1 MSQKTLRC
9 ACVQLASTTSVER
22 NKVAIADAVARAQA
36 EGGECVFLP
45 ECCNLMQQ
53 DGEKAYAQARKQEAR
68 PLSSQGFCGEGAEQ
82 EIVPETVFFARLA
95 KQYGVWLHAGS
106 FVFRHESLA
115 GKLVNRSVLFSPQG
129 EEVAR
134 YDKIHLFDVDLE
146 GGESY
151 RESARFQPGKQA
163 VVAPLPWGKLGMS
176 VCYDLRFPRLY
187 RHLAERGAI
196 FFAVPSAFTVPTGRM
211 HWECLLRA
219 RAIENAC
226 FVFAAAQTGELEDG
240 RRCWG
245 HSMIVSPWGEILV
258 EAGEEVGVVV
268 AEIELAQIEEVRA
281 RLPALASERSFLPCA

>member
-1 MSQKTLRC
+1 MLQKTLRC
-9 ACVQLASTTSVER
+9 ACVQMSSTTSIAR
-22 NKVAIADAVARAQA
+22 NKVAIAEAVARANA
-36 EGGECVFLP
+36 EAAECVFLP

-53 DGEKAYAQARKQEAR
+53 DGEKAYAQIREEQARTEQAHTEEA
-68 PLSSQGFCGEGAEQ
+68 SS
-82 EIVPETVFFARLA
+82 EIAFLASLA
-95 KQYGVWLHAGS
+95 KQHEIWLHAGS
-106 FVFRHESLA
+106 LVFCHDSPHHESSR
-115 GKLVNRSVLFSPQG
+115 GKLVNRSLLFSPEG
-129 EEVAR
+129 AEVAR

-151 RESARFQPGKQA
+151 RESARYEAGKKA
-163 VVAPLPWGKLGMS
+163 VLAATPWGKLGMS

-196 FFAVPSAFTVPTGRM
+196 FFAVPSAFTVSTGRA
-211 HWECLLRA
+211 HWQCLLRA

-226 FVFAAAQTGELEDG
+226 FVFAAAQTGLLEDG

-258 EAGEEVGVVV
+258 EAGEGEGVVV

-281 RLPALASERSFLPCA
+281 RIPALVSEKDFLPCSE